1 MNEFHYNTEFAD
13 IKLVDGIMYVTYL
26 KGPITLEKAKELVAA
41 RIKISNG
48 KSYPV
53 YLTDGGLG
61 LNGID
66 RDAREYMA
74 GKDATSL
81 ISACAFYSDSTF
93 NKILISFFLKI
104 SYRGN
109 VANFET
115 KVYTDKAEAI
125 KWLQNFVSK

>member
-66 RDAREYMA
+66 RDAFKY
-74 GKDATSL
+74 
-81 ISACAFYSDSTF
+81 
-93 NKILISFFLKI
+93 
-104 SYRGN
+104 
-109 VANFET
+109 
-115 KVYTDKAEAI
+115 
-125 KWLQNFVSK
+125 